1 MRVALT
7 TESYLPYVS
16 GVTVSVDALARGLG
30 ARGHEVLVIAPRPAT
45 GSVPQPVGS
54 PGPEPEI
61 AWLPSYQLP
70 RLAPP
75 AYRMAWPNPWAGALR
90 EASGWRP
97 DVVHANS
104 PFVTGLLARNLAR
117 ANAAPLVF
125 THHTR
130 FADYGHYLG
139 PLAGPGSAL
148 TDAYLRRF
156 WAGCAAIVAPSGDL
170 AAEIRG
176 RLPED
181 RRDRVHVV
189 PTGIDVDGIRALDP
203 VDPRPAAGWPADAVV
218 VATLGRLAPEKSV
231 DVILDAAAVPFGRT
245 PSARLLVIGGGPS
258 ETDLRRRAEPYG
270 GRVHLTGALPR
281 LEALALLRGAD
292 LFAFASRTETQ
303 GLVLAEA
310 LAAGLPAVAV
320 EGPGVA
326 DSVRDGVDGRIVPSE
341 PADSRGQAAG
351 HRARGVRRGSG
362 VAAGPG
368 RSRDR
373 GRGPLRAAEAGR
385 RDRGDLR
392 LRVGWLTRFGTD
404 SLAPPPAGRTMPP
417 MRVSLVARFVS
428 HPSIDFGSSRRPA
441 HRSLLG
447 TARPRTVFHRPRR
460 PQPSMV
466 SVSAL
471 RSQTSRFRFPAV
483 GRAARLPARRPA
495 LPFGLPRARRA

>member
-45 GSVPQPVGS
+45 GSVPQAVGS
-54 PGPEPEI
+54 PGPEPGI
-61 AWLPSYQLP
+61 SWLPSYQLP
-70 RLAPP
+70 RLVPP
-75 AYRMAWPNPWAGALR
+75 AYRMAWPNPWAGAVR
-90 EASGWRP
+90 EAARWRP
-97 DVVHANS
+97 DVVHAHS

-117 ANAAPLVF
+117 ATGAPLVF

-156 WAGCAAIVAPSGDL
+156 WAGCAAIVAPSDDL
-170 AAEIRG
+170 ANEIRG

-189 PTGIDVDGIRALDP
+189 ATGVDVDGIRALDAL
-203 VDPRPAAGWPADAVV
+203 DPRPMAGWPADAVV
-218 VATLGRLAPEKSV
+218 IATLGRLAPEKSV
-231 DVILDAAAVPFGRT
+231 DVILDAAAVVLQRV

-258 ETDLRRRAEPYG
+258 EADLRRRAVVFG
-270 GRVHLTGALPR
+270 GAVHLTGALPR
-281 LEALALLRGAD
+281 VEALALLRGAD

-326 DSVRDGVDGRIVPSE
+326 DSVRDEIDGRIVPAE
-341 PADSRGQAAG
+341 PVAT
-351 HRARGVRRGSG
+351 RAERLGIALAELVEDPGWRGSL
-362 VAAGPG
+362 A
-368 RSRDR
+368 DR
-373 GRGPLRAAEAGR
+373 ASADA
-385 RDRGDLR
+385 DRFAL
-392 LRVGWLTRFGTD
+392 
-404 SLAPPPAGRTMPP
+404 
-417 MRVSLVARFVS
+417 
-428 HPSIDFGSSRRPA
+428 
-441 HRSLLG
+441 
-447 TARPRTVFHRPRR
+447 PRR
-460 PQPSMV
+460 VAEMEAIYH
-466 SVSAL
+466 SAL
-471 RSQTSRFRFPAV
+471 A
-483 GRAARLPARRPA
+483 G
-495 LPFGLPRARRA
+495 

>member
-16 GVTVSVDALARGLG
+16 GVTVAVDALARGLG
-30 ARGHEVLVIAPRPAT
+30 SRGHEVMVIAPRPAS

-70 RLAPP
+70 RLVPP

-90 EASGWRP
+90 EAAGWRP
-97 DVVHANS
+97 DVVHAHS
-104 PFVTGLLARNLAR
+104 PFVTGLLARKLAR
-117 ANAAPLVF
+117 SAGAPLVF

-130 FADYGHYLG
+130 FSDYGHYLG
-139 PLAGPGSAL
+139 PLAVPGSAL

-156 WAGCAAIVAPSGDL
+156 WAGCAAVVAPSGDL
-170 AAEIRG
+170 AAEIRD

-181 RRDRVHVV
+181 RHGRVHVV
-189 PTGIDVDGIRALDP
+189 PTGIDVDGIRALGA
-203 VDPRPAAGWPADAVV
+203 VDPRRAAGWPADAVV

-231 DVILDAAAVPFGRT
+231 DVVLEGAAVLFERA

-258 ETDLRRRAEPYG
+258 EAGLRRRAEAFG

-326 DSVRDGVDGRIVPSE
+326 DSVRDGVDGRIVPAE
-341 PADSRGQAAG
+341 PADT
-351 HRARGVRRGSG
+351 RAERL
-362 VAAGPG
+362 G
-368 RSRDR
+368 R
-373 GRGPLRAAEAGR
+373 A
-385 RDRGDLR
+385 
-392 LRVGWLTRFGTD
+392 
-404 SLAPPPAGRTMPP
+404 LADIVMDP
-417 MRVSLVARFVS
+417 
-428 HPSIDFGSSRRPA
+428 
-441 HRSLLG
+441 
-447 TARPRTVFHRPRR
+447 
-460 PQPSMV
+460 
-466 SVSAL
+466 AL
-471 RSQTSRFRFPAV
+471 RRVRADRATEDADRFA
-483 GRAARLPARRPA
+483 LPARVA
-495 LPFGLPRARRA
+495 EIEAIYRAAVAG